1 MGVLNMDLFAVS
13 LMDRIS
19 ALCADIAA
27 LPIEQR
33 VDALNNVRAALHDVS
48 PFCDEPVD
56 CIQWVKADA
65 VTANDYNPNSVAPP
79 EMRLLATSIMAD
91 GYTQPIV
98 GNREGD
104 VIVVVDGFHR
114 HRVGKENKQ
123 VRSRVHGYL
132 PVAQIRSVQGGR
144 QERMASTIRH
154 NRARGQHS
162 VEKMSEIVA
171 ELAKKGW
178 DDQKISKELGMDAD
192 EVLRLK
198 QITGLAELFADREF
212 SEAWEADLS
221 DGNAE

>member
-1 MGVLNMDLFAVS
+1 MDLFKTS
-13 LMDRIS
+13 LMDRVRD
-19 ALCADIAA
+19 LCREIAA
-27 LPIEQR
+27 MDVPAR
-33 VDALNNVRAALHDVS
+33 VDVLNAIRQELHDVS
-48 PFCDEPVD
+48 PFAGEPVD
-56 CIQWVKADA
+56 CVQWVLADT

-79 EMRLLATSIMAD
+79 EMRLLATSILAD

-98 GNREGD
+98 GNSEEGR
-104 VIVVVDGFHR
+104 VVVVDGFHR
-114 HRVGKENKQ
+114 HRVGRENPK
-123 VRSRVHGYL
+123 VRKRVHGYL
-132 PVAQIRSVQGGR
+132 PVAQIRTTQGGR

-178 DDQKISKELGMDAD
+178 DDTKIAHELGMDAD

-212 SEAWEADLS
+212 SEAWDIEREDDASQADAL
-221 DGNAE
+221 